1 MPFPYRQPMRR
12 TILSATAGA
21 TIALAVVPSGAAAI
35 SREDAAAQR
44 LESRSIALIN
54 AATRAMRAAD
64 PSCVQRFDLGAEPT
78 FTHDAPSQAM
88 RDTFALLRRPAIPA
102 DRKLLAAGGPRFF
115 FSEGIYV
122 DWIRMARAADGSEH
136 YLVIAESRNLPA
148 PLSRACLRTRHR
160 LLVELLDG
168 AGPRLRR
175 LTLRDEARLNRQE
188 HPAGG
193 FPRAEAIYHFSG
205 GGGGGGVDLDWFRR
219 HGLLGSSQRGSDDR
233 STVSG
238 FVPDGVA
245 TIEAIYP
252 ERASRGPH
260 RPAIVYG
267 EEIRLTL
274 PVQDNVVSFEVDRP
288 AEDAMSPRMIWRAAD
303 GSVVRVVRGR

>member
-1 MPFPYRQPMRR
+1 MRQ
-12 TILSATAGA
+12 TILSAAAGA
-21 TIALAVVPSGAAAI
+21 AVALTSMPAAAVAI

-54 AATRAMRAAD
+54 AATRAMRSAD
-64 PSCVQRFDLGAEPT
+64 PSCVQRFDPERET
-78 FTHDAPSQAM
+78 TVTHAAPSQAM

-102 DRKLLAAGGPRFF
+102 DREFAASGGLRFSF
-115 FSEGIYV
+115 AEGVYV

-136 YLVIAESRNLPA
+136 YLVIATSRNQPE
-148 PLSRACLRTRHR
+148 PLTRACLRTRHR

-175 LTLRDEARLNRQE
+175 LTLSEEARLNRQE

-193 FPRAEAIYHFSG
+193 FPDSEAIFAFG
-205 GGGGGGVDLDWFRR
+205 DGVGGGGVDLARFRR
-219 HGLLGSSQRGSDDR
+219 HGLFGSSQRGSDDR
-233 STVSG
+233 STVTG
-238 FVPDGVA
+238 FLPDGVA

-252 ERASRGPH
+252 ARVSRGPH
-260 RPAIVYG
+260 RPATVYG

-274 PVQDNVVSFEVDRP
+274 PVQDNVVSFQVDRP
-288 AEDAMSPRMIWRAAD
+288 AEDAMPPQMVWRAAD
-303 GSVVRVVRGR
+303 GAVVRRVSERG

>member
-1 MPFPYRQPMRR
+1 MRR
-12 TILSATAGA
+12 TILSAAAGA
-21 TIALAVVPSGAAAI
+21 AIALTALPAGAAAI

-44 LESRSIALIN
+44 LESRAIALIN

-64 PSCVQRFDLGAEPT
+64 TSCVQQFDPEHET
-78 FTHDAPSQAM
+78 TVTHDAPSQAM
-88 RDTFALLRRPAIPA
+88 RDTFALLRRPEIPA
-102 DRKLLAAGGPRFF
+102 DREFAADLPRFP
-115 FSEGIYV
+115 FSFAEGVYI
-122 DWIRMARAADGSEH
+122 DWIRLARAADGSEH
-136 YLVIAESRNLPA
+136 YLVIAKSRDLPE
-148 PLSRACLRTRHR
+148 PLTRACLRTRHR
-160 LLVELLDG
+160 LLVDLLDG

-175 LTLRDEARLNRQE
+175 LTLSEEARLNRQE

-193 FPRAEAIYHFSG
+193 FPAREVIFGFG
-205 GGGGGGVDLDWFRR
+205 GGAGGGGVDLARFRR
-219 HGLLGSSQRGSDDR
+219 HGLFGSSQRGSEDR

-252 ERASRGPH
+252 ERVSRGPH

-274 PVQDNVVSFEVDRP
+274 PVQDNVVAFKVDRP
-288 AEDAMSPRMIWRAAD
+288 AEDAMPPQMIWRAAD
-303 GSVVRVVRGR
+303 GTVVRTVREPR

>member
-1 MPFPYRQPMRR
+1 MRR
-12 TILSATAGA
+12 TILSAAAGA
-21 TIALAVVPSGAAAI
+21 AIALTTLSAVAGAI
-35 SREDAAAQR
+35 TREDAAAQR
-44 LESRSIALIN
+44 LERRTVALIN

-64 PSCVQRFDLGAEPT
+64 PSCVQRFDLDSEPT
-78 FTHDAPSQAM
+78 VTHDAPSQAM

-102 DRKLLAAGGPRFF
+102 DREFVADGGLRFSF
-115 FSEGIYV
+115 AEEVYV

-136 YLVIAESRNLPA
+136 YLVIAKRRNQPA

-160 LLVELLDG
+160 LLLDLLDG

-175 LTLRDEARLNRQE
+175 LTLSEEARLNRQE

-193 FPRAEAIYHFSG
+193 FPAREAIFGFGDG
-205 GGGGGGVDLDWFRR
+205 GAGGGVDLAWFRR
-219 HGLLGSSQRGSDDR
+219 HGLFGSAQRGSEDR

-252 ERASRGPH
+252 ERVSRGRH
-260 RPAIVYG
+260 RPATVYG

-274 PVQDNVVSFEVDRP
+274 PVQDNVVAFQVDRP
-288 AEDAMSPRMIWRAAD
+288 AEDAMPPQMIWRAAD
-303 GSVVRVVRGR
+303 GTVVRTVRERR

>member
-1 MPFPYRQPMRR
+1 MRR
-12 TILSATAGA
+12 TILSAAAGA
-21 TIALAVVPSGAAAI
+21 TIALTVAPSGAAAI

-44 LESRSIALIN
+44 LESRSIALIK
-54 AATRAMRAAD
+54 AATRAMRTAD
-64 PSCVQRFDLGAEPT
+64 PSCTQRFDPEAEPT

-102 DRKLLAAGGPRFF
+102 DRDIPDSALRFLF
-115 FSEGIYV
+115 ASGIYV

-136 YLVIAESRNLPA
+136 YLVIAQSRRLPE

-160 LLVELLDG
+160 LLVDLLDD

-175 LTLRDEARLNRQE
+175 LTLSEEERLNRQE

-193 FPRAEAIYHFSG
+193 FPAREAIYGFGDG
-205 GGGGGGVDLDWFRR
+205 GAGGGVDLAWFRK

-238 FVPDGVA
+238 FLPDGVA

-252 ERASRGPH
+252 ERVSRGPH

-274 PVQDNVVSFEVDRP
+274 PVQDNVVSFQVDRP
-288 AEDAMSPRMIWRAAD
+288 AEDAMSPRMVWRAAD